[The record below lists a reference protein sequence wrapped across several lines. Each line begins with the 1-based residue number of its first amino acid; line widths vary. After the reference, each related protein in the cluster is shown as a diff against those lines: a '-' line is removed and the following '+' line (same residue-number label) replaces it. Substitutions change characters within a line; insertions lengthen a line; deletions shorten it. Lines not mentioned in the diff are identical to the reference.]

1 MRNNDLKFT
10 KMRYAFTTME
20 PTPSNI
26 MTDYETTRDD
36 ILQHIYPVLV
46 HESRVNPDVVS
57 LKIDGIVG
65 LRVVFMLLQTRQ
77 LLSKTTQLKY
87 RIKPSDLINALNRN
101 DYNFT
106 FSKMSELLGISC
118 SSDEDLPMY
127 VLTNSSQNCGSGLIM
142 NNRILRH
149 ILDTVGED
157 IYVLPSSIHE
167 LIIIPSSF
175 SDDEKYLTNMV
186 HDINQNIVEPQERLS
201 NDIYRV
207 DYTSMKFRTIQYQ
220 E

>member
-10 KMRYAFTTME
+10 KMRYAFTTMK

-46 HESRVNPDVVS
+46 HQSRVPNDVVS
-57 LKIDGIVG
+57 LRIEGLTS
-65 LRVVFMLLQTRQ
+65 LRVMFLLRQTNQ

-87 RIKPSDLINALNRN
+87 RIKPSDLVEALNRN
-101 DYNFT
+101 IYKFK
-106 FSKMSELLGISC
+106 FAKMSELLGLEHQ
-118 SSDEDLPMY
+118 DDMKMY
-127 VLTNSSQNCGSGLIM
+127 VLTNSEQQLGSGLIVHDKV
-142 NNRILRH
+142 LRH

-167 LIIIPSSF
+167 LIVIPSSVV
-175 SDDEKYLTNMV
+175 DDENYLTKMV
-186 HDINQNIVEPQERLS
+186 HEINQNEVEPKDRLS
-201 NDIYRV
+201 DDVYRV
-207 DYTSMKFRTIQYQ
+207 DYTTMKFRTIQYQ

>member
-1 MRNNDLKFT
+1 MENNNMKFT

-20 PTPSNI
+20 PTPSHI

-36 ILQHIYPVLV
+36 ILQHIYPILV
-46 HESRVNPDVVS
+46 HQSRVNSDVVS

-65 LRVVFMLLQTRQ
+65 LRVVFMLLQTKQ

-87 RIKPSDLINALNRN
+87 RIKPSDLVNALNRN
-101 DYNFT
+101 NYHFT

-118 SSDEDLPMY
+118 PSDEDLQMY
-127 VLTNSSQNCGSGLIM
+127 VLTNQQQNCGSGLIVH
-142 NNRILRH
+142 NKILRH

-167 LIIIPSSF
+167 LIVIPASF
-175 SDDEKYLTNMV
+175 SDDEKYLTEMV
-186 HDINQNIVEPQERLS
+186 HDINQSIVEPQERLS

-220 E
+220 P

>member
-1 MRNNDLKFT
+1 MENNNMKFT

-20 PTPSNI
+20 PTPSHI

-46 HESRVNPDVVS
+46 HQSRVPSDVVA
-57 LKIDGIVG
+57 LRIEGLTG
-65 LRVVFMLLQTRQ
+65 LRVMFMLTQTKQ

-87 RIKPSDLINALNRN
+87 RIKPADLVESLNRN
-101 DYNFT
+101 PYKFK
-106 FSKMSELLGISC
+106 FAKMSDLLC
-118 SSDEDLPMY
+118 LEHQDDMKMY
-127 VLTNSSQNCGSGLIM
+127 VLTNSEQQLGSGLIVHDKV
-142 NNRILRH
+142 LRH

-167 LIIIPSSF
+167 LIVIPSSVV
-175 SDDEKYLTNMV
+175 DDENYLTKMV
-186 HDINQNIVEPQERLS
+186 HEINQNEVESKDRLS
-201 NDIYRV
+201 DDVYRV

-220 E
+220 D

>member
-1 MRNNDLKFT
+1 MENNNVKFT

-46 HESRVNPDVVS
+46 HQSRVNDDVVA
-57 LKIDGIVG
+57 LRVDGIVG
-65 LRVVFMLLQTRQ
+65 LKVVFMLLQTKQ

-87 RIKPSDLINALNRN
+87 RIKPSDLVESINRN
-101 DYNFT
+101 NYHFT

-118 SSDEDLPMY
+118 TSDEDLQMY
-127 VLTNSSQNCGSGLIM
+127 VLTNPQQNCGSGLIV

-157 IYVLPSSIHE
+157 IYVLPSSLHE
-167 LIIIPSSF
+167 LIIIPASF
-175 SDDEKYLTNMV
+175 TDDEKYLTEMV
-186 HDINQNIVEPQERLS
+186 HDINQSIVEPNERLA
-201 NDIYRV
+201 NDVYRV

-220 E
+220 P

>member
-20 PTPSNI
+20 PTPSNL

-46 HESRVNPDVVS
+46 HESRVNSDTVS
-57 LKIDGIVG
+57 LRINGITG
-65 LRVVFMLLQTRQ
+65 LKVVFMLLQTKQ

-87 RIKPSDLINALNRN
+87 RIKPSDLVNSINRN
-101 DYNFT
+101 NYSFK
-106 FSKMSELLGISC
+106 FAKMSELLGLGHQ
-118 SSDEDLPMY
+118 DDMKMY
-127 VLTNSSQNCGSGLIM
+127 VLTNPQQNVGSGLIT
-142 NNRILRH
+142 NNKILRH

-167 LIIIPSSF
+167 LIIIPASF
-175 SDDEKYLTNMV
+175 SDDEKYLTEMV
-186 HDINQNIVEPQERLS
+186 HDINQSMVEPQERLS

-207 DYTSMKFRTIQYQ
+207 DYTTMKFRTIQYQ

>member
-1 MRNNDLKFT
+1 MENNNVKFT

-46 HESRVNPDVVS
+46 HQSRVPNDVVA
-57 LKIDGIVG
+57 LRVEGIVG
-65 LRVVFMLLQTRQ
+65 LRVMFMLTQTKQ

-87 RIKPSDLINALNRN
+87 RIKPADLVESLNRN
-101 DYNFT
+101 PYKFK
-106 FSKMSELLGISC
+106 FAKLSELLGL
-118 SSDEDLPMY
+118 DHQDDMKMY
-127 VLTNSSQNCGSGLIM
+127 VLTNSEQHLGSGLIVHDKV
-142 NNRILRH
+142 LRH
-149 ILDTVGED
+149 ILDTIGED
-157 IYVLPSSIHE
+157 IYILPSSVHE
-167 LIIIPSSF
+167 LIVIPSSVV
-175 SDDEKYLTNMV
+175 DDESCLPHMV
-186 HDINQNIVEPQERLS
+186 HEINQNEVEPKDRLS
-201 NDIYRV
+201 DDVYRV